1 MIFTDSF
8 LITKHMFLYLK
19 IANCLSLLEMVSA
32 MITQIICIVGLILM
46 IAVDLFVST
55 KKNAWIANAK
65 QESFQVLRLL
75 KY

>member
-1 MIFTDSF
+1 
-8 LITKHMFLYLK
+8 
-19 IANCLSLLEMVSA
+19 MVSA